1 MRRTQWKKLGL
12 SLLLFAC
19 FYASGHVAMFLEHWH
34 NNLAAS
40 GAVFSM
46 SFVGLFTGALKLY
59 TDIFA

>member
-1 MRRTQWKKLGL
+1 
-12 SLLLFAC
+12 LLFAC